1 MRFRAISSRSERE
14 EVSKWWKKV
23 DIVGTSL
30 NGSLAAVDIRT
41 GEGKVAIVGGYT
53 AVKAH

>member
-14 EVSKWWKKV
+14 EVSKLWKKV